1 MSVTGQVRAAGGVI
15 SRLNRKGDIEVLLT
29 YRRLQDNWTF
39 PKGKV
44 EPGETDELCALR
56 EVREET
62 SLYCSLAH
70 ELPTVSYQDRRG
82 RPKVVRYWAMNVVRG
97 EAQPR
102 SEIERVD
109 WLVIDIALARLTHPR
124 DRKLLIA
131 FTTLPLPAFLLPQ
144 KPPTPGRR
152 DFRKGRN
159 PRKVKTY
166 A

>member
-1 MSVTGQVRAAGGVI
+1 MSVTGLVRAAGGVI
-15 SRLNRKGDIEVLLT
+15 SRLNRKGDIEVLLI
-29 YRRLQDNWTF
+29 YRRLQNDWTF

-70 ELPTVSYQDRRG
+70 ELPTVSYHDRRG
-82 RPKVVRYWAMNVVRG
+82 RPKIVRYWAMNVVRG
-97 EAQPR
+97 EAQAR

-109 WLVIDIALARLTHPR
+109 WLAIDLALVRLTHSR
-124 DRKLLIA
+124 DRELLTA
-131 FTTLPLPAFLLPQ
+131 FATLPLPAFLASQGPS
-144 KPPTPGRR
+144 TPGRR

-166 A
+166 D